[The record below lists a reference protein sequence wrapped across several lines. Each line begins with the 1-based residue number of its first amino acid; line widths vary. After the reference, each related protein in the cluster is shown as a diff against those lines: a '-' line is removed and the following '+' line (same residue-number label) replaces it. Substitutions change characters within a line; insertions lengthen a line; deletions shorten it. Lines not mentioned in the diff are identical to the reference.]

1 VDVLVK
7 WLLAGVMGLLVW
19 PALAKEGDT
28 FRPYVSYSYHYDNN
42 LLRLAED
49 EDAVII
55 ENGIPVFTTQRSDT
69 YSVFGVGLDVDWKQ
83 GRQQVLASASKNLV
97 RYSNFSNFD
106 FDGSD
111 YRGTWNWRLG
121 NHLSGQLGASQVV
134 SQTSFNDLN
143 QFTNA
148 FVAVNNELTT
158 DRFFGSAEWEFHPRW
173 RTGVGLAQSSGE
185 NSTLVQR
192 SQDFDSDSTY
202 AYLTYLTPKGSRLR
216 GELRRIDSEF
226 PNRQLVAGSL
236 VDNSYTQDEV
246 NFVGDWSATGK
257 LINRLRVGW
266 VERRH
271 ENLSTSDFSGVA
283 GRYTAD
289 YFPTGK
295 TAINAAIFREP
306 AGVEDANSSFRLNT
320 GINVNAAWLLSDK
333 TTVRAGVSYVNGDYD
348 QIVPGSLKRNDD
360 DTNGSLSVSYS
371 PIPMAT
377 FDAGLQV
384 GRRNSTIDALD
395 YTFRSVFVGAR
406 ADF

>member
-1 VDVLVK
+1 V
-7 WLLAGVMGLLVW
+7 
-19 PALAKEGDT
+19 
-28 FRPYVSYSYHYDNN
+28 
-42 LLRLAED
+42 
-49 EDAVII
+49 
-55 ENGIPVFTTQRSDT
+55 
-69 YSVFGVGLDVDWKQ
+69 
-83 GRQQVLASASKNLV
+83 
-97 RYSNFSNFD
+97 
-106 FDGSD
+106 
-111 YRGTWNWRLG
+111 G

-134 SQTSFNDLN
+134 SQTSFDNLN
-143 QFTNA
+143 RVLGT

-173 RTGVGLAQSSGE
+173 RTGAGLAQSSGD

-192 SQDFDSDSTY
+192 SQDFDQDNKY
-202 AYLTYLTPKGSRLR
+202 AYVTYLTPKGSKLR
-216 GELRRIDSEF
+216 GELRRIDAEF

-236 VDNSYTQDEV
+236 VDNSYTQNEV
-246 NFVGDWSATGK
+246 NFVGDWSVTGK
-257 LINRLRVGW
+257 LVNHLRVGW
-266 VERRH
+266 VERQH

-283 GRYTAD
+283 GRYSAD

-295 TAINAAIFREP
+295 TVVSAAVFREP
-306 AGVEDANSSFRLNT
+306 AGVEAANSSFRLNT
-320 GINVNAAWLLSDK
+320 GVNVNVAWLLSDK
-333 TTVRAGVSYVNGDYD
+333 TTVRAGASYVDSDYD
-348 QIVPGSLKRNDD
+348 QIVPGGLKRNDD